1 MGHGYNDERAVQI
14 LISLLK
20 EHGIRKVVVS
30 PGTTNITFIGSIQY
44 DSWFQL
50 YSSVDERSAAYIA
63 CGMAYESGEPVCL
76 SCTGATASRNYYPG
90 MTEAYYKKLPIIAIT
105 SAQIQQRVGNLY
117 AQVIDRTMIAKDA
130 ANYSVTLPYITTKD
144 EELECNIK
152 INEALLACRRRGG
165 GPVHINLQTMY
176 SRNFNVEKLP
186 QERVI
191 RRIEIGDEWP
201 QMVADRVGL
210 FVGSHKKIDEK
221 QTKLIEKFC
230 ELYNGVVFADHTSGY
245 YGKYKVNYDIASSQ
259 IVNGGESIPLLIH
272 IGEVSGSY
280 FIGNNANET
289 WRVCADGEIKDRF
302 SNLTKVFEMP
312 ETVFFSHYTEK
323 CEGAVLCKNEN
334 SYYNKCK
341 NKVDELRKK
350 IPELPFSGA
359 WIAQHTCDKL
369 PNDSVIH
376 FGIYNSLRVWN
387 YFDLP
392 MSVESSS
399 NVGGFGIDGA
409 MSTLLGAALTNPE
422 KKHFLVLGDLA
433 FFYDLNSLGNRHLG
447 SNVRILVV
455 NNGKGSEFR
464 IYNHMA
470 SEFGDDADKYM
481 SAAGHFGNNS
491 SNLVKHYVSDL
502 GFDYMCAH
510 NKEEYLAK
518 VADFVSETP
527 SKKPLLF
534 EVFVESTNES
544 KALQMIH
551 SLDKNKQ
558 MVAKEILR
566 TVAGDKGY
574 DYLKKLKRG

>member
-481 SAAGHFGNNS
+481 SAAGHFGNKS

>member
-259 IVNGGESIPLLIH
+259 IVNG
-272 IGEVSGSY
+272 Y
-280 FIGNNANET
+280 T
-289 WRVCADGEIKDRF
+289 DR
-302 SNLTKVFEMP
+302 
-312 ETVFFSHYTEK
+312 
-323 CEGAVLCKNEN
+323 
-334 SYYNKCK
+334 
-341 NKVDELRKK
+341 
-350 IPELPFSGA
+350 
-359 WIAQHTCDKL
+359 
-369 PNDSVIH
+369 
-376 FGIYNSLRVWN
+376 
-387 YFDLP
+387 
-392 MSVESSS
+392 
-399 NVGGFGIDGA
+399 
-409 MSTLLGAALTNPE
+409 ST
-422 KKHFLVLGDLA
+422 
-433 FFYDLNSLGNRHLG
+433 
-447 SNVRILVV
+447 
-455 NNGKGSEFR
+455 GKR
-464 IYNHMA
+464 
-470 SEFGDDADKYM
+470 
-481 SAAGHFGNNS
+481 
-491 SNLVKHYVSDL
+491 
-502 GFDYMCAH
+502 
-510 NKEEYLAK
+510 
-518 VADFVSETP
+518 
-527 SKKPLLF
+527 
-534 EVFVESTNES
+534 
-544 KALQMIH
+544 
-551 SLDKNKQ
+551 
-558 MVAKEILR
+558 
-566 TVAGDKGY
+566 
-574 DYLKKLKRG
+574 